1 MKSKRFSERF
11 QKSERTL
18 AAFTLVEL
26 LVVIAIIGVLVAL
39 IIPTI
44 SKINAMRA
52 ISRTKTELKEVE
64 LWISEYKA
72 KRGYFPP
79 DNPGNEIT
87 NQLFYELSGTIYTND
102 AYTTLDG
109 SANVTQAQLAVG
121 FGPAV
126 SGVANTTKGAKD
138 EGMVAQKF
146 IAELKPGQ
154 IVEFEPGL
162 KILVGTVGWD
172 TSLPSPTYE
181 PGVNPFRYISTKP
194 THNPNSFDLWIDI
207 HVQGKTYRISNWSD
221 DAIVL

>member
-1 MKSKRFSERF
+1 MKTKNYD
-11 QKSERTL
+11 RTEHRST
-18 AAFTLVEL
+18 AFTLVEL
-26 LVVIAIIGVLVAL
+26 LVVIAIIGVLAAL

-64 LWISEYKA
+64 SWIVAYKA

-79 DNPGNEIT
+79 DNPDNEIT

-109 SANVTQAQLAVG
+109 SVNVTQAQLVAG

-126 SGVANTTKGAKD
+126 SGLANTTKGAKD
-138 EGMVAQKF
+138 EGMAAQKF
-146 IAELKPGQ
+146 ISEIKPDQITELG
-154 IVEFEPGL
+154 PGL
-162 KILVGTVGWD
+162 KILVGTIGWD
-172 TSLPSPTYE
+172 KDLPSPTYE
-181 PGVNPFRYISTKP
+181 PGVNPFRYLSSRP

-207 HVQGKTYRISNWSD
+207 RVQGKTKRISNWSED
-221 DAIVL
+221 PIDL